1 MNDDKLPQFNG
12 IVEFMDSMY
21 FEIFLKAINK
31 DDKIVLINII
41 KELKNNPDIDKKIL
55 SKAMDK
61 IVNSKYSAMINI
73 ATVTSLDKMLR
84 PYLNKIKS
92 DNVNIKE
99 LPVIKKVGLDIFNKF
114 LNLSILKDVNAIKEL
129 KELIK

>member
-1 MNDDKLPQFNG
+1 MNDDKLPQFHG

-31 DDKIVLINII
+31 DDKIALINII

-61 IVNSKYSAMINI
+61 IVNSKYSKVINI
-73 ATVTSLDKMLR
+73 AVEESLDKMLR
-84 PYLNKIKS
+84 PYMNKIKF
-92 DNVNIKE
+92 DNTNIKE
-99 LPVIKKVGLDIFNKF
+99 LPVIKKVGLELFNKF
-114 LNLSILKDVNAIKEL
+114 LNLSILKYSDAIKEL